1 MATDLKPIPGYKLVN
16 ISMPTCRDCGHII
29 QCGESM
35 SRCSVCG
42 SENIGLEKDPDKWVL
57 LSCSP

>member
-1 MATDLKPIPGYKLVN
+1 MATNLEPIPGYKLVS
-16 ISMPTCRDCGHII
+16 IPTPICRDCGHII

-42 SENIGLEKDPDKWVL
+42 SNNIEMEKDSDKWVL
-57 LSCSP
+57 LSCKP